1 MSTQHF
7 FHLPVKESNRKILT
21 FRTDNGIYEY
31 LRAPMG
37 SSVSPSSWC
46 QFISTRFAD
55 LDDFLTAYMDDL
67 LIHSVSEELHLKH
80 LEIVFERIRQENL
93 KLKAPKCH
101 FFTDE
106 IKYIGNVISKEG
118 LKIDDERI
126 EAISKIPR
134 PTTVT
139 QVRSFLGMTGYLR
152 KFIPHYSEISRPL
165 VDLTRKRAIFQ
176 WSPEKEKAFQ
186 SLKSILKSN
195 KVLKL
200 FDVNQTSYL
209 FTDASD

>member
-1 MSTQHF
+1 M
-7 FHLPVKESNRKILT
+7 
-21 FRTDNGIYEY
+21 
-31 LRAPMG
+31 
-37 SSVSPSSWC
+37 
-46 QFISTRFAD
+46 
-55 LDDFLTAYMDDL
+55 
-67 LIHSVSEELHLKH
+67 
-80 LEIVFERIRQENL
+80 
-93 KLKAPKCH
+93 
-101 FFTDE
+101 
-106 IKYIGNVISKEG
+106 KYIGNVISKEG

-209 FTDASD
+209 FTDASDRFFGGILMQKSESGDLQPVFYISHQFNSAQRKYSTIEKELYAIFFCLMRLKPMLFCPRNKTICYTDHKPLTTIDATTSNSQIQRWLLAMEEFNVEIKYIKRKI